1 MAATLTSTGV
11 TFSDGT
17 SLNTA
22 FPSANGVGA
31 FRRGLYIVTAAYP
44 TSDSNTNYLDYGA
57 GTTISGGS
65 LAIDARAYN
74 TGTSGYVGIG
84 YMPDAYYARYS
95 TGRVSL
101 GWQGSG
107 SGQTSNNGMFSVYG
121 NAGGG
126 NYSYSTASGSWRS
139 METFSVTSAW
149 NGYVNYS
156 SARWSPALWQRY
168 A

>member
-1 MAATLTSTGV
+1 MAATLTSTGI

-31 FRRGLYIVTAAYP
+31 FRRGLYIVTGPYASGDG
-44 TSDSNTNYLDYGA
+44 TTNYSDYGA

-65 LAIDARAYN
+65 LAIEPRNYN
-74 TGTSGYVGIG
+74 TGTGSVYGNG
-84 YMPDAYYARYS
+84 YMPDAVYRREQS
-95 TGRVSL
+95 GRVSM

-107 SGQTSNNGMFSVYG
+107 SSQASNNGMFSYS
-121 NAGGG
+121 NSYGGG

-139 METFSVTSAW
+139 MEAFSVTSVYNSYFNRTQAAW
-149 NGYVNYS
+149 N
-156 SARWSPALWQRY
+156 SAIWQRY